1 MRKSLFILLLILA
14 AGCSKDPHSLDNV
27 LPLDAYIFFD
37 ANVAKTKVNL
47 VEDFLPSDK
56 GTAFGVLG
64 LKGNDDGVARVF
76 DMYTSGEN
84 GNSRFSDVAKMYRAD
99 DEGAFIYD
107 QLALWTTEEHSF
119 YAFYQYDAD
128 CITEVNVDENGDPY
142 ISYTQPT
149 TLDGMKDVLTAS
161 ETGLTYTDST
171 LVALA
176 FDHRLFALDVVVKNT
191 GMDTI
196 NVSSAKITFNEV
208 ANNADLYFDGRVLI
222 SNSTSLQFDLGTHII
237 PGEVVENVTGEGG
250 SGEDSSEYSLNGD
263 VSFLFLPC
271 SSLSVTVE
279 LSFTDMW
286 GDNFSFKQTIPLT
299 PTGENE
305 EAGAFEAGKQYAL
318 VLTRSKSENGVTFI
332 YDVLDWD
339 EGDDIEHNFN

>member
-1 MRKSLFILLLILA
+1 M
-14 AGCSKDPHSLDNV
+14 
-27 LPLDAYIFFD
+27 
-37 ANVAKTKVNL
+37 
-47 VEDFLPSDK
+47 
-56 GTAFGVLG
+56 
-64 LKGNDDGVARVF
+64 
-76 DMYTSGEN
+76 
-84 GNSRFSDVAKMYRAD
+84 
-99 DEGAFIYD
+99 
-107 QLALWTTEEHSF
+107 
-119 YAFYQYDAD
+119 
-128 CITEVNVDENGDPY
+128 DENGDPY